1 MQKANERGCYGA
13 ETTEELARCGRSYA
27 AVKFCQC
34 DDGRYRYAL
43 DMQYSYGGF
52 CGPIFASGKGY
63 TSSRAATDAA
73 MRELLRRFPKTWASE
88 PQSVHD
94 ELRELKAQ
102 IETAFQPADI
112 VLGGGARSGNRAA
125 VVRRA

>member
-1 MQKANERGCYGA
+1 MKTPNENGVYDA

-27 AVKFCQC
+27 AVRLCQC
-34 DDGRYRYAL
+34 EDGRYRYAL

-52 CGPIFASGKGY
+52 CGPIFASGAGY
-63 TSSRAATDAA
+63 ATLRAAMEAA
-73 MRELLRRFPKTWASE
+73 TSEFLRRFPKAWASE

-102 IETAFQPADI
+102 IERRFSQPT
-112 VLGGGARSGNRAA
+112 LF
-125 VVRRA
+125 